1 MIMLQLNEKAIS
13 FTLPNQN
20 GVMVSLDDFKG
31 KKVILYFYPK
41 DMTSG
46 CTTQACSFQD
56 HYQQFIDL
64 NTVIIG
70 ISKDSVKSHAKFAE
84 KYGLNFQL
92 LSDESLEV
100 IQAYDVWKEK
110 KMCGKSYMG
119 IVRTTF
125 VFNEAHEL
133 IASYPKA
140 SPKNN
145 AQQILELLAN

>member
-1 MIMLQLNEKAIS
+1 MLEVGMKAPDFTLLNEEG
-13 FTLPNQN
+13 NE
-20 GVMVSLDDFKG
+20 VSLSQYLG

-92 LSDESLEV
+92 LSDENLEV

>member
-1 MIMLQLNEKAIS
+1 MLQLNEKAIP
-13 FTLPNQN
+13 FTLKNQHDE
-20 GVMVSLDDFKG
+20 MISLDDFKG

-41 DMTSG
+41 DLTSG

-56 HYQQFIDL
+56 HYQEFIDQ
-64 NTVIIG
+64 NAVIIG

-84 KYGLNFQL
+84 KYGLSFQL

-110 KMCGKSYMG
+110 KLYGKSYMG

-125 VFNEAHEL
+125 VFNEDHEC
-133 IASYPKA
+133 IAIYPKA

-145 AQQILELLAN
+145 AQQILSLLMD

>member
-1 MIMLQLNEKAIS
+1 MLQINDAAIS
-13 FTLPNQN
+13 FTLPNQHN
-20 GVMVSLDDFKG
+20 EMVSLDDFKG

-56 HYQQFIDL
+56 HYQLFIER
-64 NTVIIG
+64 NAVIIG

-84 KYGLNFQL
+84 KYGLAFQL

-110 KMCGKSYMG
+110 KMYGKSYMG

-125 VFNEAHEL
+125 VFDEDHKL
-133 IASYPKA
+133 IKAFPKA

-145 AQQILELLAN
+145 AAEILKLLDQ